1 MKFRISYKLI
11 LCVCLSIG
19 LSNTNLISSIY
30 AAQRNTEEELQQN
43 VPSTIDGKISNIIN
57 VPGYTYVEVE
67 TGNDKVWAAV
77 PSTSVNIGDEVSFSN
92 GTPMQNFYSKTLQR
106 DFPVIYFVDRFVTDN
121 RVIKMSAAASA
132 AHGQFSQEPAAG
144 LIKEI
149 NKVESGNTIAE
160 IHARK
165 DELDGD
171 TIRVRGQ
178 VTRFTADIL
187 EKNWIHIRDS
197 STTNDLTVT
206 TDATVAI
213 DDVVIIE
220 GKLELDKNY
229 GYGYVYP
236 VILED
241 AKITK
246 E

>member
-1 MKFRISYKLI
+1 
-11 LCVCLSIG
+11 
-19 LSNTNLISSIY
+19 
-30 AAQRNTEEELQQN
+30 
-43 VPSTIDGKISNIIN
+43 
-57 VPGYTYVEVE
+57 
-67 TGNDKVWAAV
+67 
-77 PSTSVNIGDEVSFSN
+77 
-92 GTPMQNFYSKTLQR
+92 MQNFYSKTLQR

-121 RVIKMSAAASA
+121 SVIKMSAAASA
-132 AHGQFSQEPAAG
+132 AHGQFSREPAAE
-144 LIKEI
+144 LIKTI
-149 NKVESGNTIAE
+149 NKVEGGNTIAE

-178 VTRFTADIL
+178 VTRFTANVLD
-187 EKNWIHIRDS
+187 KNWIHIRDS
-197 STTNDLTVT
+197 SAADDLTVT

-213 DDVVIIE
+213 NDVVIIE
-220 GKLELDKNY
+220 GKLELDKDY

>member
-1 MKFRISYKLI
+1 MIFRINYILI

-19 LSNTNLISSIY
+19 LFNTDIISSSF
-30 AAQRNTEEELQQN
+30 AAQKNTEEELQQN

-67 TGNDKVWAAV
+67 TSNDKVWAAV
-77 PSTSVNIGDEVSFSN
+77 PSTSVNIGEEVSFST
-92 GTPMQNFYSKTLQR
+92 GTPMHNFYSKTLQR
-106 DFPVIYFVDRFVTDN
+106 DFPVIYFVNRFVTDN
-121 RVIKMSAAASA
+121 GATTTSAAASA
-132 AHGQFSQEPAAG
+132 AHGQFSQEPAAE

-149 NKVESGNTIAE
+149 NKVEGGNTIAE

-165 DELDGD
+165 DELNGD

-178 VTRFTADIL
+178 VTRFTAGVLD
-187 EKNWIHIRDS
+187 KNWIHIRDS
-197 STTNDLTVT
+197 SAADDLTVT

-213 DDVVIIE
+213 KDVVIIE
-220 GKLELDKNY
+220 GRLELDKDY